1 MILMIL
7 ILVIVAYPIWR
18 YKREKQKTKTK
29 KMTYSYKC
37 KGKCRMVQDYVHG
50 MNEEPVFECCGK
62 RMGKLITAPQAI
74 IGANTGGRKGG

>member
-1 MILMIL
+1 
-7 ILVIVAYPIWR
+7 
-18 YKREKQKTKTK
+18 
-29 KMTYSYKC
+29 MTYSYKC